1 MNATSSG
8 NSVSFVFLFRAFST
22 RKVWYMREEQRSSMT
37 KNVISIRNLIKSMW
51 FLLLSKCRSLIRSKN
66 SDKTMA
72 SIDKCVKNKAS
83 ERASERTNE
92 RVRRRPRKKR
102 KKCKAF
108 HKVQFSQ
115 CLFDGKISFSFNF
128 RKSCLKIDSLWFY
141 FSVTFCFSLPLDN
154 LRSFF
159 RQSEQIFFFLFF
171 FKVDVF
177 ICHSFRSDLIYDL
190 LLLRWFTMMTVM
202 FDWA

>member
-1 MNATSSG
+1 MNRTSSG
-8 NSVSFVFLFRAFST
+8 NSVSFVFLFRVFLEE
-22 RKVWYMREEQRSSMT
+22 KCDIWEEQRFSMT

-66 SDKTMA
+66 SDETMA

-83 ERASERTNE
+83 ERASKRTNE
-92 RVRRRPRKKR
+92 RARRRPRKKR
-102 KKCKAF
+102 GKKCEAF

-141 FSVTFCFSLPLDN
+141 LSVTFCFSLLLDN

-159 RQSEQIFFFLFF
+159 KQSEQIFFFF
-171 FKVDVF
+171 FKVNVF
-177 ICHSFRSDLIYDL
+177 ICHSFRSDLLCDL
-190 LLLRWFTMMTVM
+190 LLVRWFTMMTVM
-202 FDWA
+202 FD